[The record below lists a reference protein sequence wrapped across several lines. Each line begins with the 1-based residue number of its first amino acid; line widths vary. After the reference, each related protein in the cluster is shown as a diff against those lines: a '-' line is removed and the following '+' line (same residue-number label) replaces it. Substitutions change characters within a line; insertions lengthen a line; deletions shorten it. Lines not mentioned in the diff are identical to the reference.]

1 MVEGL
6 KFGPELSDV
15 VVSCDD
21 GNKAHLHKLV
31 LVTTLLYFFF
41 FVTDAQ
47 ANLLCNGLNRFRTA
61 IRYCVCNCQ
70 SLLAKSNI
78 WGRLLACPQSGVP
91 KAPLR

>member
-31 LVTTLLYFFF
+31 LVTTLLNFFF
-41 FVTDAQ
+41 
-47 ANLLCNGLNRFRTA
+47 
-61 IRYCVCNCQ
+61 
-70 SLLAKSNI
+70 
-78 WGRLLACPQSGVP
+78 
-91 KAPLR
+91 LRH